1 MSDKVASEKLE
12 ADEQNPVDNV
22 TGEES
27 AIRPAKKA
35 KKKGKGKK
43 RRESVES
50 RGEDDEGEISLKR
63 KGRKKVLSKE
73 NVSSDVQ
80 QKVEAEGDDKKLE
93 ASVTVDEGLKETVIE
108 IQAGENQPDELEE
121 VVVKKESAFIEGD
134 NKAQEAGDSAEA
146 SGEEKNDEKKDSE
159 EESKDVESPT
169 VRRRATLS
177 DLRSESIDKKD
188 GENAGTTEAA
198 SEVRFYFQQLYF
210 EES

>member
-177 DLRSESIDKKD
+177 DLRSESIDKQD
-188 GENAGTTEAA
+188 GEKAGTTEAA
-198 SEVRFYFQQLYF
+198 SEVRFYFQQQYF